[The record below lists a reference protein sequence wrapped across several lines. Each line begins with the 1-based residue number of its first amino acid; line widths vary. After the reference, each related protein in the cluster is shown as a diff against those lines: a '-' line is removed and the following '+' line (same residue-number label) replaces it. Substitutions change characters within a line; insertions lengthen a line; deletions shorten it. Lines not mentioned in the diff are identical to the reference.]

1 MPGHY
6 RNGNGRNGRS
16 PRRMGA
22 RRAPSSAAGRR
33 VTGGSRYL
41 ISTGSGTNTKH
52 YSCPT
57 PNGITTACQDV
68 TNEVNVHATL
78 TGRTELPHRNGNRR
92 VMGSVGVNPNQDQQ
106 DQLMGG
112 AGLTGNANQMQ
123 QNRLMGRMSSGMRR
137 RPARTANPNG
147 RGTRRTVRGMNRRR
161 RSGY

>member
-1 MPGHY
+1 MPHRPGH
-6 RNGNGRNGRS
+6 NGNGRNGRS

-41 ISTGSGTNTKH
+41 ISTGSGTDTKH

-78 TGRTELPHRNGNRR
+78 TGRTELPPNRNRNSR
-92 VMGSVGVNPNQDQQ
+92 V
-106 DQLMGG
+106 
-112 AGLTGNANQMQ
+112 
-123 QNRLMGRMSSGMRR
+123 MSSGMRR
-137 RPARTANPNG
+137 RPARTPNPNG
-147 RGTRRTVRGMNRRR
+147 RSRRVRTSGTRRNMR

>member
-1 MPGHY
+1 MPHRPGH
-6 RNGNGRNGRS
+6 NGNGRNGRS

-41 ISTGSGTNTKH
+41 ISTGSGTDTKH

-78 TGRTELPHRNGNRR
+78 TGRTELPHNRNSR
-92 VMGSVGVNPNQDQQ
+92 V
-106 DQLMGG
+106 
-112 AGLTGNANQMQ
+112 
-123 QNRLMGRMSSGMRR
+123 MSSGMRR

>member
-1 MPGHY
+1 MPHKPGH
-6 RNGNGRNGRS
+6 NGNGRNGRS

-41 ISTGSGTNTKH
+41 ISTGSGTDTKH

-57 PNGITTACQDV
+57 PNGITTACKDV

-78 TGRTELPHRNGNRR
+78 TGRTELPHNRNSR
-92 VMGSVGVNPNQDQQ
+92 VMRGGMNQ
-106 DQLMGG
+106 
-112 AGLTGNANQMQ
+112 
-123 QNRLMGRMSSGMRR
+123 

-147 RGTRRTVRGMNRRR
+147 RRTRRTSRSMTRRAMGSR

>member
-1 MPGHY
+1 MPGHK
-6 RNGNGRNGRS
+6 NGNGRNGRS

-41 ISTGSGTNTKH
+41 ISTGSGTDTKH

-78 TGRTELPHRNGNRR
+78 TGRTELPHNRNRNQR
-92 VMGSVGVNPNQDQQ
+92 VMGSVGVNANQDLQN
-106 DQLMGG
+106 QLM
-112 AGLTGNANQMQ
+112 
-123 QNRLMGRMSSGMRR
+123 SGMRGGSRR

-147 RGTRRTVRGMNRRR
+147 RGTRRTVRGMNRSRR
-161 RSGY
+161 RNGY

>member
-1 MPGHY
+1 MPHRPGH
-6 RNGNGRNGRS
+6 NGNGRNGRS
-16 PRRMGA
+16 PRMMGA

-41 ISTGSGTNTKH
+41 ISTGSGTDTKH

-78 TGRTELPHRNGNRR
+78 TGRTELPHNRNGNQR
-92 VMGSVGVNPNQDQQ
+92 V
-106 DQLMGG
+106 
-112 AGLTGNANQMQ
+112 
-123 QNRLMGRMSSGMRR
+123 MSSGMRQ
-137 RPARTANPNG
+137 RPARTANRNG

>member
-1 MPGHY
+1 MPHRPGH
-6 RNGNGRNGRS
+6 NGNGRNGRS

-41 ISTGSGTNTKH
+41 ISTGSGTDTKH

-78 TGRTELPHRNGNRR
+78 TGRTELPHNRNSR
-92 VMGSVGVNPNQDQQ
+92 V
-106 DQLMGG
+106 
-112 AGLTGNANQMQ
+112 
-123 QNRLMGRMSSGMRR
+123 MSSGMRQ

>member
-1 MPGHY
+1 MPHRPGH
-6 RNGNGRNGRS
+6 NGNGRNGRS

-106 DQLMGG
+106 DQLMGRMRG
-112 AGLTGNANQMQ
+112 G
-123 QNRLMGRMSSGMRR
+123 MGR
-137 RPARTANPNG
+137 RPARTPNPNG
-147 RGTRRTVRGMNRRR
+147 RSRQVRTSGRRRNMR

>member
-1 MPGHY
+1 MPGHK
-6 RNGNGRNGRS
+6 NGNGRNGRS

-78 TGRTELPHRNGNRR
+78 TGRTELP
-92 VMGSVGVNPNQDQQ
+92 
-106 DQLMGG
+106 
-112 AGLTGNANQMQ
+112 
-123 QNRLMGRMSSGMRR
+123 QNRNSRVMSSGRRR

-147 RGTRRTVRGMNRRR
+147 RGTRRTVRGMNRSRR
-161 RSGY
+161 RNGY

>member
-1 MPGHY
+1 MPHRPGH
-6 RNGNGRNGRS
+6 NGNGRNGRS

-41 ISTGSGTNTKH
+41 ISTGSGTDTKH

-57 PNGITTACQDV
+57 PNGITTACKDV

-78 TGRTELPHRNGNRR
+78 TGRTELPHNRNSR
-92 VMGSVGVNPNQDQQ
+92 V
-106 DQLMGG
+106 
-112 AGLTGNANQMQ
+112 
-123 QNRLMGRMSSGMRR
+123 MSSGMRQ

-147 RGTRRTVRGMNRRR
+147 RGTRRTARGMSRRR

>member
-1 MPGHY
+1 MPHKPGH
-6 RNGNGRNGRS
+6 NGNGRNGRS

-41 ISTGSGTNTKH
+41 ISTGSGTDTKH

-57 PNGITTACQDV
+57 PNGITTACKDV

-78 TGRTELPHRNGNRR
+78 TGRTELPHNRNSR
-92 VMGSVGVNPNQDQQ
+92 V
-106 DQLMGG
+106 
-112 AGLTGNANQMQ
+112 
-123 QNRLMGRMSSGMRR
+123 MSSGMRQ

-147 RGTRRTVRGMNRRR
+147 RGTRRTARGMSRSRR

>member
-1 MPGHY
+1 MPHRPGH
-6 RNGNGRNGRS
+6 NGNGRNGRS

-41 ISTGSGTNTKH
+41 ISTGSGTDTKH

-78 TGRTELPHRNGNRR
+78 TGRTELPHNRNSR
-92 VMGSVGVNPNQDQQ
+92 V
-106 DQLMGG
+106 
-112 AGLTGNANQMQ
+112 
-123 QNRLMGRMSSGMRR
+123 MSSGMRQ
-137 RPARTANPNG
+137 RPARTVNPNG

>member
-1 MPGHY
+1 MPHRPGH
-6 RNGNGRNGRS
+6 NGNGRNGRS

-78 TGRTELPHRNGNRR
+78 TGRTELPHNRNSR
-92 VMGSVGVNPNQDQQ
+92 V
-106 DQLMGG
+106 
-112 AGLTGNANQMQ
+112 
-123 QNRLMGRMSSGMRR
+123 MSSGMRQ
-137 RPARTANPNG
+137 RPARTVNPNG